1 MIDVT
6 NEQLAADARLAAK
19 CLADTGSF
27 ETGQAIINDCA
38 DRILAQAAT
47 IEALKEAHAEQ
58 ERYLHEAEALRAR
71 VAKADELA
79 EAASERYLPV
89 SRVGKALAAYR
100 ATGGAE

>member
-1 MIDVT
+1 MIDVS

-47 IEALKEAHAEQ
+47 IEAL
-58 ERYLHEAEALRAR
+58 RAR
-71 VAKADELA
+71 EKAADELA
-79 EAASERYLPV
+79 AAVACLSYRPDEGDIQEALS
-89 SRVGKALAAYR
+89 ALAAYR
-100 ATGGAE
+100 ATDTGAA

>member
-47 IEALKEAHAEQ
+47 IEAL
-58 ERYLHEAEALRAR
+58 RAR

-79 EAASERYLPV
+79 DFVDASFGGADLDE
-89 SRVGKALAAYR
+89 ALAAYR
-100 ATGGAE
+100 ATGGAA